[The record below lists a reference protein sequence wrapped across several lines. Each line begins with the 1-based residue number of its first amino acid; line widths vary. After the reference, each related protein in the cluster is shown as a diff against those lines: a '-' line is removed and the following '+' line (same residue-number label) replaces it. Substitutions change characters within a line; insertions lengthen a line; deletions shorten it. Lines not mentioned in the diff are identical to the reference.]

1 MLNIIRAG
9 IYTSVQDSGRHGFR
23 QSGLSHCGALD
34 KPAFQTANLLVGNDA
49 NAPALEI
56 TLGQLVVEFENETWF
71 ALTGAG
77 CEAQLDDQPV
87 WTGWRLPVKAGQRL
101 TLHRPLHGMRSYLAV
116 AGGIAVPEVMGS
128 CSTDL
133 KSGIGG
139 LEGRLL
145 KDGDRLATGKPSR
158 QFSGPQG
165 VKQLLW
171 GNRIR
176 ALPGPEYRE
185 FDRASQE
192 AFWRSPWQLSPQS
205 NRMGY
210 RLQGQSLTRTTD
222 RELLS
227 HGLLPGVVQVP
238 YNGQPIVLMNDAQ
251 TTGGFSMNID
261 LNADVGEGCA
271 SDSELLTL
279 VSSANIACGFH
290 AGDAQTMLTCVRE
303 ALKNGVA
310 IGAHPSFPDRDNF
323 GRTAMVLPPETVYAQ
338 TLYQIGALGAI
349 VQAQGGVMRHV
360 KPHGM
365 LYNQAAKD
373 PHLAQAIA
381 KAVHDY
387 DPSLILVGLAGSELI
402 RAGERHRLVTRQ
414 EVFAD
419 RGYQA
424 DGSLVPRMQP
434 GALIH
439 DEEQALA
446 QTLDMVQ
453 AGRVKSVTGVWTTV
467 TAQTVCIH
475 GDGEYA
481 LAFARRLRAAF
492 NARNIHVIA

>member
-1 MLNIIRAG
+1 
-9 IYTSVQDSGRHGFR
+9 
-23 QSGLSHCGALD
+23 
-34 KPAFQTANLLVGNDA
+34 
-49 NAPALEI
+49 
-56 TLGQLVVEFENETWF
+56 
-71 ALTGAG
+71 
-77 CEAQLDDQPV
+77 
-87 WTGWRLPVKAGQRL
+87 
-101 TLHRPLHGMRSYLAV
+101 
-116 AGGIAVPEVMGS
+116 
-128 CSTDL
+128 
-133 KSGIGG
+133 
-139 LEGRLL
+139 
-145 KDGDRLATGKPSR
+145 
-158 QFSGPQG
+158 
-165 VKQLLW
+165 
-171 GNRIR
+171 
-176 ALPGPEYRE
+176 
-185 FDRASQE
+185 
-192 AFWRSPWQLSPQS
+192 
-205 NRMGY
+205 
-210 RLQGQSLTRTTD
+210 
-222 RELLS
+222 
-227 HGLLPGVVQVP
+227 
-238 YNGQPIVLMNDAQ
+238 
-251 TTGGFSMNID
+251 MNID
-261 LNADVGEGCA
+261 LNADLGEGCA

-402 RAGERHRLVTRQ
+402 RAGERHRLV
-414 EVFAD
+414 
-419 RGYQA
+419 
-424 DGSLVPRMQP
+424 PRMQP

>member
-1 MLNIIRAG
+1 
-9 IYTSVQDSGRHGFR
+9 
-23 QSGLSHCGALD
+23 
-34 KPAFQTANLLVGNDA
+34 
-49 NAPALEI
+49 
-56 TLGQLVVEFENETWF
+56 
-71 ALTGAG
+71 
-77 CEAQLDDQPV
+77 
-87 WTGWRLPVKAGQRL
+87 
-101 TLHRPLHGMRSYLAV
+101 
-116 AGGIAVPEVMGS
+116 
-128 CSTDL
+128 
-133 KSGIGG
+133 
-139 LEGRLL
+139 
-145 KDGDRLATGKPSR
+145 
-158 QFSGPQG
+158 
-165 VKQLLW
+165 
-171 GNRIR
+171 
-176 ALPGPEYRE
+176 
-185 FDRASQE
+185 
-192 AFWRSPWQLSPQS
+192 
-205 NRMGY
+205 
-210 RLQGQSLTRTTD
+210 
-222 RELLS
+222 
-227 HGLLPGVVQVP
+227 
-238 YNGQPIVLMNDAQ
+238 
-251 TTGGFSMNID
+251 MNID
-261 LNADVGEGCA
+261 LNADLGEGCA

-323 GRTAMVLPPETVYAQ
+323 GRTAMALPPETVYAQ

-402 RAGERHRLVTRQ
+402 RAGERYR
-414 EVFAD
+414 
-419 RGYQA
+419 
-424 DGSLVPRMQP
+424 LVPRTQP